1 MKLKWKQWLAA
12 LCAAVI
18 ALTMLPA
25 TGQNA
30 AQAAARYGATTDGG
44 VNVRE
49 SATLDSKSL
58 FQLPAGYVV
67 EILGTS
73 GNDWYRVS
81 VQNPKKSGDWR
92 TGYIMQKFI
101 RSLSWAEQLQY
112 EDSLQ
117 NGGTSTIAL
126 GRLTSTVNVRQRPS
140 INAAKLGSL
149 SANTTVQLLT
159 LPNRSDVDPWYKVS
173 YQGMTGYVQGQ
184 YVKETSTGGLTR
196 LPHINGGSIDLLNPK
211 VVGYV
216 KTVTN
221 TYYRGEP
228 AGARGSV
235 IVKGTVLSC
244 VGTTYA
250 NGSTWYAVLYGNYND
265 LVYIDAAF
273 VEPCDSYGVSMD
285 YLSTAGGTDT
295 TQLQGYVQTTA
306 NKVYMRSNASS
317 SASWVCQ
324 VTNVGTVLP
333 YYGVRTV
340 GSKTWYL
347 VEAQGYRGWM
357 VSDYAR
363 RYTVTSGMVLPPVTI
378 TLPGGSSSTVTTQP
392 SQPTQGVP
400 GALGYVQTSTDKVYI
415 RREPSKNKPVEILI
429 ENQGTVLNYHGS
441 TKVGSTLWY
450 SVSTLDGLHSGWTM
464 AKFLLSS
471 AGPVTSQPTEPSVT
485 TPAPSYPDG
494 AQGYIR
500 TTTDKVYIRVEPNTN
515 ASYVML
521 VQNQG
526 TILPYFGTTRRNGKT
541 WYNVQSADGRM
552 GWMHGDF
559 VEPYFGPVTPDEPDN
574 PEDPDDPDNTYA
586 CYVKTTIKNLY
597 LRQGP
602 SPDYD
607 PVDATPNQI
616 ETEGTVVPCMQT
628 RQVGSIVWYYVKY
641 GDILGWISGR
651 YVEVTETPSPS
662 DDPGGDKPTPKPET
676 AKRVIAKNDQLTVY
690 EKPSKSANKQT
701 LTIEAGR
708 FLPYTEMQ
716 GAEGLNWYKIGEF
729 AGATGDTQNVWW
741 VNSEEVQLDESVV
754 QTPAGYV
761 MTKNVG
767 SGVRVRDGIGT
778 TNTDTLAMVI
788 SDGVIM
794 AYYGTGKNGNT
805 TWYNVRTPE
814 GVTGWMS
821 GNFLSVYT
829 GTQQPETKLVM
840 GQMLTTR
847 EKVVVYGY
855 PGTTAE
861 TLYTIPKKDVTLLYY
876 STVTI
881 EKTMWYQVGVEKY
894 VGWVQGKYLT
904 QPTQPEPIAKMVK
917 TGNVGSGINIRA
929 AASFEETNR
938 LMMLLD
944 NDVVM
949 LYSNTIERDGKR
961 WYYVKTPEGVWGWLV
976 AANHMKETTGDEEPS
991 YKSVLGTVTT
1001 AKDDVT
1007 LYDSPYAATRKSLAG
1022 IKIAKNTSLNYLE
1035 KRTEEKEDWYQ
1046 VSYDGR
1052 VGWIQK
1058 SDVTVVSEPTN
1069 SPSQPTDPSKP
1080 TPSTN
1085 PYLGYLVTT
1094 VDNLFVRKGAATN
1107 FEVIYTLE
1115 KGTRIP
1121 YTDMRNTTSG
1131 TWFKILTPL
1140 NQTGWVLGYG
1150 SAGWNVKIESNTGDV
1165 NEPILGYVE
1174 TTAKSVNL
1182 RASTSTSSNQLGQ
1195 VKDIGTELPY
1205 YETKKVGSVTW
1216 YRVLVDGKLMGW
1228 MSGKFLKVTRTNPVV
1243 PTDPTTPS
1251 TPTTNPTVPAGAL
1264 GTVVTTADKVYIRSV
1279 AGGTDYKTVLG
1290 QVPYKGTSLPYYA
1303 TQKVGSYM
1311 WYRVTTTA
1319 GVTGWMKGQ
1328 FLTVYPSGG
1337 TNTSA
1342 PTTPGTTTPTDP
1354 TAMGTL
1360 RTVLNSVNIRAT
1372 AQIKG
1377 KVVTQIAR
1385 SNTQMP
1391 YYQVTVNQGYSW
1403 YYVKTPSGLNGW
1415 VRSDCVYLEN
1425 GGGSGTTTT
1434 GLYPAELL
1442 DWSIVTNMWVAGQTY
1457 TVYDVET
1464 QMRWNARRLYG
1475 KQHADVEPLTASDTA
1490 VICRMYGVS
1499 SASQINSVNHWQRRP
1514 SLVTIGNRTIAC
1526 SLYGVPHGEQSI
1538 TNNNF
1543 NGQCCL
1549 HFLNSTTHTNAGSG
1563 PDSQHQQAVRYA
1575 YDNCPAGKK

>member
-44 VNVRE
+44 VNVRQNAALN
-49 SATLDSKSL
+49 STSL

-73 GNDWYRVS
+73 GEWYRVS

-159 LPNRSDVDPWYKVS
+159 LPNRNDVDPWYKVS

-184 YVKETSTGGLTR
+184 YVSETSTGGLTR
-196 LPHINGGSIDLLNPK
+196 LPHINGGSIDLLSPK

-295 TQLQGYVQTTA
+295 TQQQGYVQTTA

-363 RYTVTSGMVLPPVTI
+363 RYTMVSGTVLPPVTI
-378 TLPGGSSSTVTTQP
+378 TLPGGGSSTVTSQPTQP
-392 SQPTQGVP
+392 SQTGAP

-415 RREPSKNKPVEILI
+415 RREAGTSKPVVTLLER
-429 ENQGTVLNYHGS
+429 QGTVLSYHGS

-450 SVSTLDGLHSGWTM
+450 NVSTLDGVYNGWTM

-471 AGPVTSQPTEPSVT
+471 SGPVTTQPTEPSVT

-494 AQGYIR
+494 AQGYVR
-500 TTTDKVYIRVEPNTN
+500 TTTDKVYIRVEPSTN
-515 ASYVML
+515 AAYVLL
-521 VQNQG
+521 VQSQG
-526 TILPYFGTTRRNGKT
+526 TILPYFGTTRRSGKT

-574 PEDPDDPDNTYA
+574 PEDPSDPDNTYA

-602 SPDYD
+602 SADYD

-616 ETEGTVVPCMQT
+616 ETEGTVVPCLQT
-628 RQVGSIVWYYVKY
+628 RQVGSIIWYYVKY

-662 DDPGGDKPTPKPET
+662 DEPSGDEPTPKPET
-676 AKRVIAKNDQLTVY
+676 AKRVMAKSSTLSIYNSPSTSDFKEGRTV
-690 EKPSKSANKQT
+690 T
-701 LTIEAGR
+701 AGT
-708 FLPYTEMQ
+708 FYDYTEMQ
-716 GAEGLNWYKIGEF
+716 GAENLSWYKIVFGTE
-729 AGATGDTQNVWW
+729 TWW
-741 VNSEEVQLDESVV
+741 VNSNDVQLDESVV

-761 MTKNVG
+761 ITKNVG

-778 TNTDTLAMVI
+778 TKTDTLTMVND
-788 SDGVIM
+788 DGVIM
-794 AYYGTGKNGNT
+794 PYYGTGKNGST

-821 GNFLSVYT
+821 GNFLSLYT
-829 GTQQPETKLVM
+829 GSQQPETKLVM
-840 GQMLTTR
+840 GQMLTAK

-855 PGTTAE
+855 PGTNAE

-876 STVTI
+876 TTTTI
-881 EKTMWYQVGVEKY
+881 GTTMWYQVGVEKY
-894 VGWVQGKYLT
+894 VGWVQGKNLT

-917 TGNVGSGINIRA
+917 TGNVGSGINIRSA
-929 AASFEETNR
+929 AAFEDNNR

-944 NDVVM
+944 NNVVM

-976 AANHMKETTGDEEPS
+976 EGSHMTEYKGDETPS

-1001 AKDDVT
+1001 TKDDVT

-1022 IKIAKNTSLNYLE
+1022 LKIAKSTSLNYLE
-1035 KRTEEKEDWYQ
+1035 KRTEEKADWYQ

-1052 VGWIQK
+1052 VGWVQA

-1094 VDNLFVRKGAATN
+1094 VDNLFVREGAATN
-1107 FEVIYTLE
+1107 YKTIYTLE

-1131 TWFKILTPL
+1131 TWFKVLTPL
-1140 NQTGWVLGYG
+1140 GQAGWVLGYG

-1165 NEPILGYVE
+1165 DEPILGYVE

-1182 RASTSTSSNQLGQ
+1182 RASTSTSSQQLGQ

-1205 YETKKVGSVTW
+1205 YETKKVGSTTW

-1228 MSGKFLKVTRTNPVV
+1228 MSGQFLKVTRTNPVV
-1243 PTDPTTPS
+1243 PTDPS
-1251 TPTTNPTVPAGAL
+1251 TPTTPTTPVVPEGAL

-1328 FLTVYPSGG
+1328 FLTVYPSSGN
-1337 TNTSA
+1337 TTQPSPSNTS
-1342 PTTPGTTTPTDP
+1342 TTPTDP
-1354 TAMGTL
+1354 TAAGTL
-1360 RTVLNSVNIRAT
+1360 HTTLTSVNIRAT
-1372 AQIKG
+1372 AQISG
-1377 KVVTQIAR
+1377 KVVTQIPKA
-1385 SNTQMP
+1385 NTQMS
-1391 YYQVTVNQGYSW
+1391 YYQVTANQGYSW
-1403 YYVKTPSGLNGW
+1403 YYVRTPSGLYGW
-1415 VRSDCVYLEN
+1415 IRSDCVYVES
-1425 GGGSGTTTT
+1425 GSGSTTTT
-1434 GLYPAELL
+1434 GLYPAEML
-1442 DWSIVTNMWVAGQTY
+1442 DWSVVNNMWIAGQTY
-1457 TVYDVET
+1457 TVYDIYSQT
-1464 QMRWNARRLYG
+1464 RWNARRLYG
-1475 KQHADVEPLTASDTA
+1475 SKHADVEPLTAADTA

-1499 SASQINSVNHWQRRP
+1499 SASQINSTDHWQRRP

-1549 HFLNSTTHTNAGSG
+1549 HFLNSTTHSGSSSG
-1563 PDSQHQQAVRYA
+1563 PDTNHQQAVRYA
-1575 YDNCPAGKK
+1575 YEHCPAGQK